1 MTAAA
6 RLWTV
11 DGYLEVEIWHDGREK
26 DVYFNGAGE
35 WVWTEWDVRY
45 SELPEAVKSV
55 LTSGY
60 GDYEVDDVTYVET
73 PSGEY
78 YLIELE
84 GRGDRE
90 LHLRIDASGNILQ

>member
-1 MTAAA
+1 M
-6 RLWTV
+6 
-11 DGYLEVEIWHDGREK
+11 
-26 DVYFNGAGE
+26 YFNGAGE